1 MACLR
6 ASSCEVCS
14 SAAGFRQQGDG
25 MPVPCG
31 GNRHPPEVFD
41 LRTDESSQESLSSTA
56 ATPEIYELEWH
67 HRDSGNGV
75 VSAAAEQ
82 KGVSVV
88 VKLPVVSQNAEIEE
102 NLLQSQV
109 TSSLLRSINMLT
121 TDTVSLD
128 AFLEFP
134 QAFRNMVNLTIIQ
147 YEGLQLEAHRLD
159 SLGYLPSLKQ
169 LHLKNCGL
177 QNLDFLIAFVGGA
190 PLEDIDVACNAISA
204 LPPRTAFTQVNHPH
218 RIKQSQSQVTA
229 TKCPQKQ
236 SGAFPLSL
244 RTLDLSGN
252 AIEDVSSLEALAA
265 FPSLEVLRLF
275 GNKLNKD
282 LAFNTSFVSLLMS
295 CPLLQHS
302 VCDGLTYVSCPDTN
316 QPFLTRNNAH
326 FCKDSKSPRYKAGVG
341 LPNEH
346 SATLENAACDKE
358 RKDEQEPAADIPC
371 DAITASGAQKISTG
385 TDAQGNSK
393 SHLVKNEHPECDAH
407 AVAQRRIV
415 THQPEQRDT
424 RTCFGLGLDSRLDTR
439 ELDSSAQH
447 EQLLRRSSTAGQLS
461 VAITSEMCDCPQADL
476 EIIKK
481 SKFDRGQ
488 HFRNSIGESGSSE
501 AKRRSVSEGSRNLP
515 PSQDV
520 DQHRTRMSTRSAVE
534 RRPCRWPPPVSTSS
548 FLRFFEEKERMAY
561 VLRSDIPALLGMY
574 HNSKVT
580 EATLRSQQR
589 QCYLATQQKDIQANA
604 HFNRCKEH
612 LARLQRARRAFISGL
627 YRLSQTPGA
636 ANLYERTATAIAQL
650 ESLRQSLPAVSIPGA
665 TEHTILILQALL
677 RLWQLEQ
684 LLISRFLTEAQQYL
698 RCLAHLTKGHRELR
712 SFDAACSATVAVQ
725 EYIQALLP
733 RQGGSTSSWTAG
745 SSRNHQTEDAQP
757 CKTTCVGR
765 VETESEGVAPVDY
778 TFQPGPS
785 WPENETKH
793 GSPCSSSVSA
803 RDATEAVRQ
812 TSFRRSGSAVAYGG
826 SRVPCSWTSQ
836 QRGSSY
842 SGRTSFRL
850 HVDSGGEHCFK
861 DSHPQTETI
870 KCLHFQGNME
880 MGASEARPQP
890 ASSPDTQHPT
900 PTSPMR
906 CVGETEQPFLR
917 GGAHRRTNMM
927 MSTRSSSGIID
938 NGVPICAE
946 NLTEENVTTDPPLAV
961 FAAIT
966 GSRSISLPVAVTLS
980 SEDEGVTLAH
990 DTDTGGSCRD
1000 NSRRHTSQ
1008 SRSTQRKMHFKLP
1021 GPSC

>member
-25 MPVPCG
+25 MSVPCG

-147 YEGLQLEAHRLD
+147 YEGLQLEPHRLD

-218 RIKQSQSQVTA
+218 RLKQSQSQVTA

-282 LAFNTSFVSLLMS
+282 LAFNTSFISLLMS

-424 RTCFGLGLDSRLDTR
+424 RTCFVRA
-439 ELDSSAQH
+439 E
-447 EQLLRRSSTAGQLS
+447 AG
-461 VAITSEMCDCPQADL
+461 TNPFQA
-476 EIIKK
+476 
-481 SKFDRGQ
+481 
-488 HFRNSIGESGSSE
+488 
-501 AKRRSVSEGSRNLP
+501 APV
-515 PSQDV
+515 
-520 DQHRTRMSTRSAVE
+520 M
-534 RRPCRWPPPVSTSS
+534 RRP
-548 FLRFFEEKERMAY
+548 
-561 VLRSDIPALLGMY
+561 G
-574 HNSKVT
+574 KVT

-665 TEHTILILQALL
+665 TEHTILILQATQDYSPGGLAARASCQSADLKRQVISLEKKIRGLL
-677 RLWQLEQ
+677 ILFEDDVRKDRKLARLWHSHSSSTTECIHLHSEF
-684 LLISRFLTEAQQYL
+684 SREVLDTKLVTGEA
-698 RCLAHLTKGHRELR
+698 RNKREKGR
-712 SFDAACSATVAVQ
+712 SVCATVA
-725 EYIQALLP
+725 
-733 RQGGSTSSWTAG
+733 
-745 SSRNHQTEDAQP
+745 
-757 CKTTCVGR
+757 
-765 VETESEGVAPVDY
+765 
-778 TFQPGPS
+778 
-785 WPENETKH
+785 
-793 GSPCSSSVSA
+793 
-803 RDATEAVRQ
+803 
-812 TSFRRSGSAVAYGG
+812 
-826 SRVPCSWTSQ
+826 
-836 QRGSSY
+836 
-842 SGRTSFRL
+842 
-850 HVDSGGEHCFK
+850 
-861 DSHPQTETI
+861 
-870 KCLHFQGNME
+870 
-880 MGASEARPQP
+880 
-890 ASSPDTQHPT
+890 
-900 PTSPMR
+900 
-906 CVGETEQPFLR
+906 
-917 GGAHRRTNMM
+917 
-927 MSTRSSSGIID
+927 
-938 NGVPICAE
+938 
-946 NLTEENVTTDPPLAV
+946 
-961 FAAIT
+961 
-966 GSRSISLPVAVTLS
+966 
-980 SEDEGVTLAH
+980 
-990 DTDTGGSCRD
+990 
-1000 NSRRHTSQ
+1000 
-1008 SRSTQRKMHFKLP
+1008 
-1021 GPSC
+1021 